1 MTVAHERKER
11 SAKARL
17 GYLWFSSFLR
27 LKITL
32 SSDVKG
38 WWCCEYHPACDGKR
52 FSLCPKGA
60 LTGFVSFP
68 LQVCSTAASPASRV
82 CLWLLHFLFWTFWS
96 VLSWRRNKFNCPAR
110 AEMESRFAVYQ
121 TLHQLLQRQALRT
134 SVRRRRRVRAGGSHG
149 LVCCWWSQAKE
160 QITGESLLLVSI
172 SPELLCLNHGYCAQ
186 FQHDRSGDCR
196 CLFSQ
201 LLPCV
206 VSIALFLIHLSC
218 ARFIILASVPK
229 SSSLKRWEL
238 ISRKLCLSQ

>member
-17 GYLWFSSFLR
+17 GYLWFSSFLW

-82 CLWLLHFLFWTFWS
+82 CLWLLHFLFWTLWS

-134 SVRRRRRVRAGGSHG
+134 SVRRRRRESRWKSWAG
-149 LVCCWWSQAKE
+149 
-160 QITGESLLLVSI
+160 LLLVESGKGTSHRGVFAFGFYFSWVTVSESWI
-172 SPELLCLNHGYCAQ
+172 LCTVPTRQIWGLQVPFLSVITLCSFYSFVFNTPFLCKIHYSGFCA
-186 FQHDRSGDCR
+186 
-196 CLFSQ
+196 
-201 LLPCV
+201 
-206 VSIALFLIHLSC
+206 
-218 ARFIILASVPK
+218 
-229 SSSLKRWEL
+229 
-238 ISRKLCLSQ
+238 